1 MAAEAT
7 GDALTQAL
15 KLAEEA
21 PLKVVI
27 HLPKIAGVDMSV
39 NMLVITMWV
48 AVAAIMLFIF
58 AARRNPKL
66 VPGPVQTMGEFIIF
80 FIRDNIVMDMMGKG
94 GLGWVPFLSTIFLFI
109 LFCNI
114 LGMIPGLG
122 TPTGNINVTAT
133 LALIVFFSVHIAG
146 SIKHGPLKYFRALV
160 LPTGVPLW
168 LAPIFIPLEL
178 VSAVAKPFSLTIR
191 LFANM
196 FAGHTVL
203 VVFIGLI
210 LLYASYIIAPFPL
223 LLSVAVGLL
232 EIGFKILQAYV
243 FTVLSAMYIGDALH
257 GGH

>member
-1 MAAEAT
+1 VSEKAA

-27 HLPKIAGVDMSV
+27 HLPKIGGVDMSI

-48 AVAAIMLFIF
+48 AVLAILLFIF

-66 VPGPVQTMGEFIIF
+66 VPGPIQTLGEFIIF
-80 FIRDNIVMDMMGKG
+80 FIRDSIVMDMMGKN
-94 GLGWVPFLSTIFLFI
+94 GLGWVPFLATLFLFI

-114 LGMIPGLG
+114 LGMIPGLA

-133 LALIVFFSVHIAG
+133 LAIMVFLSVHIAG
-146 SIKHGPLKYFRALV
+146 SIKHGPLKYLRALV

-168 LAPIFIPLEL
+168 LAPLFIPLEL
-178 VSAVAKPFSLTIR
+178 ISAIAKPFSLTVR

-203 VVFIGLI
+203 VVFVGLI
-210 LLYASYIIAPFPL
+210 LLYASYVIAPFPL